1 MMIYKN
7 TTASFSITVLIPLFN
22 EEDNV
27 IPITLAVD
35 NVFKEIYNCS
45 YEILFVDDGSTD
57 NTLSEIKKLVK
68 KKSNISYLSFSRNF
82 GKDAALLAG
91 FQHISLNI
99 DAVITIDADLQ
110 HPPELIT
117 DLIKHWQ
124 NGYDIVYTYRKENN
138 QDSSF
143 FSKVASKLYYRI
155 ISKLADV
162 KLENGLSDF
171 KLIDKKIVSVIKN
184 IKEEAPFFRGLFKW
198 VGFNQIGIPY
208 TAAVRL
214 NGETKYPA
222 KALVRLALHSIT
234 SFSTKPLTIAIYIGF
249 FTSFISIFYIPYVL
263 YSFYKGYAISGWSST
278 IATIAFFGGVQLIV
292 LGIIGL
298 YLGKIFIQTKSRPR
312 YIINESKFSASNSS
326 TTQNEKNKAMD
337 IFR

>member
-1 MMIYKN
+1 MYKN
-7 TTASFSITVLIPLFN
+7 TGDSFSITVLIPLFN

-68 KKSNISYLSFSRNF
+68 KKSNISYLSLSRNF

-91 FQHISLNI
+91 FQHIALNI

-110 HPPELIT
+110 HPPELIP

-124 NGYDIVYTYRKENN
+124 NGYDVVYTYRKENN

-143 FSKVASKLYYRI
+143 FSKVSSKLYYRI

-171 KLIDKKIVSVIKN
+171 KLIDKKIVRVIKN

-208 TAAVRL
+208 SAAARL

-222 KALVRLALHSIT
+222 KALIRLALHSIT

-249 FTSFISIFYIPYVL
+249 FTSFISVFYIPYVL

-298 YLGKIFIQTKSRPR
+298 YLGKIFIQTKSRPQ
-312 YIINESKFSASNSS
+312 YIINDSKFSASNSS
-326 TTQNEKNKAMD
+326 AVQNEKNKAMD
-337 IFR
+337 IFG

>member
-1 MMIYKN
+1 MRYIN
-7 TTASFSITVLIPLFN
+7 PADNFLITVLIPLFN
-22 EEDNV
+22 EEANI
-27 IPITLAVD
+27 IPIASAVD
-35 NVFKEIYNCS
+35 NVFKEIYNCN
-45 YEILFVDDGSTD
+45 YEIFFVDDGSTD
-57 NTLSEIKKLVK
+57 NTLAEVKKVVK
-68 KKSNISYLSFSRNF
+68 KKSNIFYLSFSRNF

-91 FQHISLNI
+91 FQHISQNTG
-99 DAVITIDADLQ
+99 AVITIDADLQ
-110 HPPELIT
+110 HPPELIPE
-117 DLIKHWQ
+117 LIKHWQ
-124 NGYDIVYTYRKENN
+124 SGYDIVYTYRNENN
-138 QDSSF
+138 KDSSF
-143 FSKVASKLYYRI
+143 FSKLSSKLFYWV

-171 KLIDKKIVSVIKN
+171 KLIDKKVIDVIKN
-184 IKEEAPFFRGLFKW
+184 TKEEAPFFRGLFKW

-208 TAAVRL
+208 SAANRL
-214 NGETKYPA
+214 NGETKYPT

-249 FTSFISIFYIPYVL
+249 LTSFISILYVPYIL

-298 YLGKIFIQTKSRPR
+298 YLGKIFIQTKNRPQ
-312 YIINESKFSASNSS
+312 YLINESNFSASNSS
-326 TTQNEKNKAMD
+326 TDQNEKNKAMD

>member
-1 MMIYKN
+1 MYKN
-7 TTASFSITVLIPLFN
+7 TGDSFSITVLIPLFN

-68 KKSNISYLSFSRNF
+68 KKSNISYLSLSRNF

-91 FQHISLNI
+91 FQHIALNI

-110 HPPELIT
+110 HPPELIP

-124 NGYDIVYTYRKENN
+124 NGYDVVYTYRKENN

-143 FSKVASKLYYRI
+143 FSKVSSKLYYRI

-171 KLIDKKIVSVIKN
+171 KLIDKKIVRVIKN

-208 TAAVRL
+208 SAAARL

-222 KALVRLALHSIT
+222 KALIRLALHSIT

-249 FTSFISIFYIPYVL
+249 FTSFISVFYMPYVL

-298 YLGKIFIQTKSRPR
+298 YLGKIFIQTKSRPQ
-312 YIINESKFSASNSS
+312 YIINDSKFSASNSS
-326 TTQNEKNKAMD
+326 AVQNEKNKAMD
-337 IFR
+337 IFG